1 MDVRK
6 EIDYTALSSYLQ
18 CPRKFYWRQVR
29 NLVPETM
36 TSHHL
41 IFGLAWHAGLEHG
54 YKAGFAD
61 SGPLEQRV
69 KTATDAALEA
79 FKRSWADHNGNEL
92 DPVNIFPKNEG
103 RGLEMLIEYFSRFSS
118 DFTTFKLMGAES
130 SFMIPLGEGLPSY
143 IGRRDLD
150 LTDKLGVVTF
160 EHKTMSTANEAT
172 LAGFDMSLQ
181 VEGYLT
187 SAKLYYDQVSY
198 VVINGAICQKTK
210 FDFLRYRIS
219 RKDEAINRFL
229 MELYT
234 HVKRLLDELSRY
246 DQWKATINPESVDAA
261 DPMPMFLRNPGDSC
275 VKYFRKC
282 EYFDLCMAR
291 NNPEAFVKTPLGY
304 KEDVW
309 DPRRF
314 ME

>member
-29 NLVPETM
+29 NLKLDGM

-54 YKAGFAD
+54 YKAGFAETG
-61 SGPLEQRV
+61 SLKQKVEA
-69 KTATDAALEA
+69 ATNAALAA
-79 FKRSWADHNGNEL
+79 FKKTWFANRGNEL
-92 DPVNIFPKNEG
+92 DQVNIFPKNEG
-103 RGLEMLIEYFSRFSS
+103 RGLEMLIEYFKRFSM
-118 DFTTFKLMGAES
+118 DFTEFKLMGAES
-130 SFMIPLGEGLPSY
+130 SFTIPLGEGMPSY

-150 LTDKLGVVTF
+150 LIDKNGVVTF
-160 EHKTMSTANEAT
+160 EHKTMSTATEAT

-187 SAKLYYDQVSY
+187 SAKLYYDQTSY
-198 VVINGAICQKTK
+198 VVINGAICQKSK
-210 FDFLRYRIS
+210 FDFTRYHIS
-219 RKDEAINRFL
+219 RKESAINRFL
-229 MELYT
+229 LELYS
-234 HVKRLLDELSRY
+234 HVRRLLNELAEYDE
-246 DQWKATINPESVDAA
+246 WKAGANVDPTA
-261 DPMPMFLRNPGDSC
+261 PMPVFLRNPGDSC
-275 VKYFRKC
+275 VKYFRRC

-291 NNPEAFVKTPLGY
+291 NNPEAFVKTPLGFI
-304 KEDVW
+304 EDVW

-314 ME
+314 SE